1 MGQQRAEAQE
11 VPYPQIRRWTA
22 AAYRS
27 VQHKPMIHGLIAV
40 DVTRARTILREHTA
54 RTGESLSFTAF
65 LTACL
70 GKAVD
75 EHKAVQAMR
84 KGRKRLVIFDD
95 VDVWIPVEHD
105 VSGHKVL
112 VPHIIRAANRQSVRT
127 IHDEIRATQTAD
139 VAQAAQG
146 PRLLPPALFRPYIWL
161 FWKVGRAMPQVQKQ
175 IGGTVGLTAV
185 GMFGKGAGW
194 GIPPPIP
201 TPLMITVGG
210 IGTKHDIVDGQIVT
224 REYLSLTI
232 SVDHDIVD
240 GAPAARFTR
249 RLSNLIESAYGLADL
264 NAAVASQQAGIRS
277 HAIQEANR

>member
-249 RLSNLIESAYGLADL
+249 RLSDLIESAYGLADL